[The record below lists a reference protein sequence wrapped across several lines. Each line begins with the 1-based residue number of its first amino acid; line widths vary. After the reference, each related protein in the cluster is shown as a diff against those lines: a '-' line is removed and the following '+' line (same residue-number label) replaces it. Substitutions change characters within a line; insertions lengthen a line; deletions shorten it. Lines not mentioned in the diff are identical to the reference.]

1 MQQEATCKGKAVLL
15 FFLSHPWLFGHWIVP
30 IWLGNWSICFITNQ
44 NFSTPSLSVLH
55 SSSILSMLLQSA
67 SAKYRRPIKAFISVL
82 PLSLASLSWLELGWI
97 IGICWFVCW
106 TVLYQISSVVR
117 QLHASEGIVAFRAW
131 PVTTGSFARIF
142 YHKC

>member
-30 IWLGNWSICFITNQ
+30 IWLGNGSICFITNQ